1 MSDRSGGEQRVRPFN
16 ARSLV
21 LSVLLG
27 LPEPQLDTPA
37 LMRLAGLFGVAPGT
51 MRTALSRM
59 ATGDDLVALGG
70 GYRLASRHAER
81 KAAQDLGRTTP
92 PGDWDGAW
100 WVVAVTAPAR
110 GLAERRAFRG
120 HMTNARM
127 GELRPETW
135 LRPANTEAPNIAGS
149 DAVVVRG
156 PLSGEDGDALVRRLW
171 DLDALARRGADLVA
185 RLDATAGDLA
195 LDGADGVPA
204 AMLVAADV
212 VRYLREEPYLPMV
225 LTPGTWPVDHLRR
238 AYRDFDRLLGR
249 TLTAV
254 LTS

>member
-1 MSDRSGGEQRVRPFN
+1 MSDGPGGELRVRPFN

-37 LMRLAGLFGVAPGT
+37 LMRLAGVFGIAPGT

-92 PGDWDGAW
+92 PGDWDEAW

-110 GLAERRAFRG
+110 GLAERRAFRS

-127 GELRPETW
+127 GELRPDTW
-135 LRPANTEAPNIAGS
+135 LRPANTEVPNVGGS
-149 DAVVVRG
+149 GAVIVRG
-156 PLSGEDGDALVRRLW
+156 PLSGDDGDALVRRLW

-185 RLDATAGDLA
+185 RLDATADDLA
-195 LDGADGVPA
+195 LGDAAGIPA

-212 VRYLREEPYLPMV
+212 VRYLREEPYLPLV
-225 LTPGTWPVDHLRR
+225 LTPNAWPVDRLRR
-238 AYRDFDRLLGR
+238 TYREFDRLLGR
-249 TLTAV
+249 TLATA
-254 LTS
+254 LAP